1 MIRVIKIITL
11 SLLFSSAALADDDD
25 WDGYRGGYVR
35 EYYPAYYPPV
45 APGYYREEIVYVP
58 ERVIEYVPV
67 QPRYYAPPPPP
78 PSYGYDQRSPQGLLG
93 GVVGSV
99 MGYEMGAGSPL
110 ATGIG
115 GAAGAWLGNGY
126 Y

>member
-1 MIRVIKIITL
+1 MFRVTQIIMF
-11 SLLFSSAALADDDD
+11 SLLFSSVAFADDDD
-25 WDGYRGGYVR
+25 WDDHRGYVR
-35 EYYPAYYPPV
+35 EYYPAYFQPV

-58 ERVIEYVPV
+58 ERVVEYVPV
-67 QPRYYAPPPPP
+67 QPRYYAPPQPRY
-78 PSYGYDQRSPQGLLG
+78 SYDQRSPQGLLG

-99 MGYEMGAGSPL
+99 MGYEMGGGNPL

>member
-1 MIRVIKIITL
+1 MFRVIKVIML
-11 SLLFSSAALADDDD
+11 SLLFSSVALADDDD
-25 WDGYRGGYVR
+25 WDDDRGPVV
-35 EYYPAYYPPV
+35 EYYQPV

-58 ERVIEYVPV
+58 ERVVEYVPA

-78 PSYGYDQRSPQGLLG
+78 PRYSYDQRSSQGLVG

-99 MGYEMGAGSPL
+99 MGYEMGSGSPL

-115 GAAGAWLGNGY
+115 GAAGAWLGNGRY
-126 Y
+126 